1 MFITA
6 IILAALSAVGLAVGT
21 HLQHRAIQ
29 EGAAPTGSRLK
40 FRVARAFANSRW
52 LLGSGI
58 IVLGTAINIV
68 ALGLAPI
75 VLVQPVG
82 TLALVCTVVISTL
95 VLGIRVPRG
104 LIIGVSL
111 AIASVAI
118 FVGISAGFARE
129 VRPSDNATWLLAG
142 LLFFLILGGLLVARR
157 PTGHGL
163 RVVSAAIL
171 FGTVASA
178 MHVVAVEI
186 LALIH
191 FTLDADT
198 KPGDLALAG
207 GWPGFTDPASAVM
220 LWTLVVLLLAA
231 TAVGAWLVQTAYVSG
246 PPETVLAGLTVL
258 DPVVAVLVG
267 AFLLGEYSTIPPLH
281 LVGLGISGLAACLGI
296 AIILRNHPTVVGAAA
311 PHGTDRIYTAEDE
324 HTDRETADG
333 ITLENRRS

>member
-52 LLGSGI
+52 LLGTGI

-75 VLVQPVG
+75 VLVQP
-82 TLALVCTVVISTL
+82 
-95 VLGIRVPRG
+95 
-104 LIIGVSL
+104 
-111 AIASVAI
+111 
-118 FVGISAGFARE
+118 
-129 VRPSDNATWLLAG
+129 WLLAG